1 MKHNKFDLKVG
12 DTVILDATFRNGSTV
27 KIVALSS
34 NGMFSHICPIGMIDS
49 DGWDVMT
56 NRLTPII

>member
-1 MKHNKFDLKVG
+1 MINNKHNLKVG
-12 DTVILDATFRNGSTV
+12 DTVLLDAKYRNGSKV
-27 KIVALSS
+27 KIIALSP
-34 NGMFSHICPIGMIDS
+34 NGMFSHICPIEMTES